1 LCIVEHI
8 VCLTLERVVICL
20 KLIRKAIYREANENL
35 KESNENNIKHEISS
49 IIRVFLRE
57 RAKPIH

>member
-8 VCLTLERVVICL
+8 VCLILERVVSCL

-35 KESNENNIKHEISS
+35 KESNENNIKHEISN
-49 IIRVFLRE
+49 IMRVYFRE

>member
-1 LCIVEHI
+1 VS
-8 VCLTLERVVICL
+8 CL

-49 IIRVFLRE
+49 IMRVYLRE

>member
-1 LCIVEHI
+1 
-8 VCLTLERVVICL
+8 VICL